1 MTNHE
6 HENLIGKF
14 PSLPQQERAQQ
25 KRVALINSG
34 RELFIQ
40 NGYENTTA
48 KLIAT
53 NAGVATGTFYR
64 YFSDKRQLFL
74 SLLDDK
80 LDHLIPSEL
89 NWINE
94 DSEELLAE
102 HLSIHYGK
110 LKDIRL
116 KRILS
121 ELAKQDSEL
130 SLVISE
136 ARKKIHKRITIEI
149 QRVQEQGLTWDD
161 IDATTVAWS
170 ILTIFENIPE
180 IEAEYGIE
188 RDYRAVAKIICR
200 MIFRSN
206 TKNTIE
212 E

>member
-1 MTNHE
+1 MIDTE

-25 KRVALINSG
+25 KRVALMNSG

-64 YFSDKRQLFL
+64 YFSDKRQLLL

-89 NWINE
+89 DWINK
-94 DSEELLAE
+94 DSEELLAD
-102 HLSIHYGK
+102 HLSLHYEN
-110 LKDIRL
+110 LKDIPL

-149 QRVQEQGLTWDD
+149 QRVKEQGLTWDD
-161 IDATTVAWS
+161 IDANTVAWS